1 MELLILFFVV
11 TFLFFLFYK
20 PRNANK
26 NEDPNPKSEL
36 DRKLQR
42 GREVLEQKRREDA
55 LRDLENMTADELTDE
70 ELLER
75 DNKLEEQRRL
85 VEEGR
90 AVLAQMRIEHLTR
103 DIELK
108 ESTGALTD
116 QELLEKRKE
125 LEAQKIFVSE
135 NLKKTK
141 ERREE
146 QKRQSRESA
155 LNRREEQKR
164 QSRESALNRREEQKR
179 QSRES
184 ALEIERE
191 RQKKKEDQ
199 KRRSR
204 EKQQEVKR
212 RKEEQLNDEI
222 LAAVG
227 KKLLTLSESVGA
239 AQKVLLDTNQE
250 SLAENVEFLDG
261 SGETRNFL
269 IDFNENLQPHYEST
283 IRSLYRSRKLEFNH
297 PDIMEA
303 HLRADIAKCMEL
315 GLNKLMKTFD
325 DSSYP
330 SAKNETTGKHTPSGI
345 KKKEIEKTHS
355 WDELKDK
362 F

>member
-141 ERREE
+141 E
-146 QKRQSRESA
+146 
-155 LNRREEQKR
+155 RREEQKR